1 MLYGE
6 SISRSTRRKLP
17 SFHKGADHDVLA
29 TLLGALSAPAFAG
42 DAAVQAAKEMIPL
55 ADGGTLYIFK
65 DGLMAQEDRF
75 GRATYQKI
83 GTSVVA
89 KDGRNIAIT
98 SNEVA
103 RLYSLL
109 RKGHRG

>member
-1 MLYGE
+1 
-6 SISRSTRRKLP
+6 
-17 SFHKGADHDVLA
+17 
-29 TLLGALSAPAFAG
+29 
-42 DAAVQAAKEMIPL
+42 
-55 ADGGTLYIFK
+55 
-65 DGLMAQEDRF
+65 MAQEDRF

-109 RKGHRG
+109 QKGHRG

>member
-1 MLYGE
+1 MKSY
-6 SISRSTRRKLP
+6 I
-17 SFHKGADHDVLA
+17 VLA
-29 TLLGALSAPAFAG
+29 TLLGALSAPVFAG
-42 DAAVQAAKEMIPL
+42 DAAVHAAKEMIPL

>member
-1 MLYGE
+1 MKSY
-6 SISRSTRRKLP
+6 I
-17 SFHKGADHDVLA
+17 VLA
-29 TLLGALSAPAFAG
+29 TLLGALSAPVFAG
-42 DAAVQAAKEMIPL
+42 DAAVHAAKEMIPL

-103 RLYSLL
+103 PLLFASEGASRLTQRHSAELVSQPYRSTYGL
-109 RKGHRG
+109 

>member
-1 MLYGE
+1 
-6 SISRSTRRKLP
+6 
-17 SFHKGADHDVLA
+17 
-29 TLLGALSAPAFAG
+29 
-42 DAAVQAAKEMIPL
+42 MIPL
-55 ADGGTLYIFK
+55 ADGGVLYIFK

-83 GTSVVA
+83 GMSVVA
-89 KDGRNIAIT
+89 KDGRKNAIT

-109 RKGHRG
+109 QKGHRG